1 MTSSKHPADGATAP
15 ADRSHDTATNK
26 ATAITVHT
34 QAIPGNHAQA
44 LAALVAT
51 DFHNHDPAPGS
62 SGGLEGLIATMHW
75 FSDAFS
81 DQRVE
86 VLHAVAEGDLVALH
100 VAFSARHTGFFRGLA
115 PTGRHFTVRE
125 MHMLRFADGREA
137 EHWAVRD
144 DAWLVRELSEQP
156 AVPTVA
162 VLAATQPGAT
172 VESTAGAP
180 AGAGVGAAVGA
191 VAAS

>member
-1 MTSSKHPADGATAP
+1 MRSTHQAGTAADANHEAAATHEA
-15 ADRSHDTATNK
+15 TATNK
-26 ATAITVHT
+26 ATAIAVHT

-44 LAALVAT
+44 LAALVAA

-62 SGGLEGLIATMHW
+62 SGGLEGLVATMHW

-81 DQRVE
+81 DQHVE

-100 VAFSARHTGFFRGLA
+100 VAFSARHTGYFRGLA

-125 MHMLRFADGREA
+125 MHMLRFVDGREA

-144 DAWLVRELSEQP
+144 DAWLVRELSEHP
-156 AVPTVA
+156 VVPTNA
-162 VLAATQPGAT
+162 VVAATRP
-172 VESTAGAP
+172 
-180 AGAGVGAAVGA
+180 GAAVGSS
-191 VAAS
+191 VPVTV